1 MFAHQSSG
9 AKGADV
15 QLFLQAV
22 VSGLSVGAVY
32 ALVGVGYNVVF
43 AATRVF
49 NLAQGQILMLGT
61 MFTWQFRQGFGVPTV
76 LAIALGAICA
86 GLANVLVERTSVAP
100 LRASGHGFGGL
111 GTLVTTLGASIVIVN
126 LAQIR
131 WGSDIQVYDRYFE
144 VRGFDLGGVIVTRQQ
159 IFMVVAAVVVVVAY
173 QAFVDRTRWG
183 IGLSAMAEDSEA
195 AALRGVP
202 TAFGRSLAFFLG
214 GVISGIGGAAIGP
227 ITSANVNLGFEFGL
241 KGFVA
246 VAIGG
251 FGSAN
256 GALAGGMVL
265 GISES
270 MLVTYGNDAY
280 RTFAGLGLMLAILL
294 LRPQG
299 ILGRLSLRQV

>member
-1 MFAHQSSG
+1 
-9 AKGADV
+9 V

-22 VSGLSVGAVY
+22 VSGVSVGAVY

-61 MFTWQFRQGFGVPTV
+61 MFTWQFRQGWGLPTV
-76 LAIALGAICA
+76 LAVVLGAICA
-86 GLANVLVERTSVAP
+86 GLANVLVERTSVAT
-100 LRASGHGFGGL
+100 LRASGHGFGGI

-126 LAQIR
+126 LAAIH
-131 WGSDIQVYDRYFE
+131 WGSDINVFDRYFPI
-144 VRGFDLGGVIVTRQQ
+144 RGWDIGGVIVTKQQ
-159 IFMVVAAVVVVVAY
+159 VFMVAAAVAVVLAY
-173 QAFVDRTRWG
+173 QAFMDKTRWG
-183 IGLSAMAEDSEA
+183 AGLAAMAEDSEA

-202 TAFGRSLAFFLG
+202 TSFGRSLAFFLG
-214 GVISGIGGAAIGP
+214 GVISGIGGAAVGP
-227 ITSANVNLGFEFGL
+227 ITAANVNLGFEFGL

-251 FGSAN
+251 FGSAK

-270 MLVTYGNDAY
+270 MMVTYGNDAY
-280 RTFAGLGLMLAILL
+280 RTFAGLLLMLAVLL

-299 ILGRLSLRQV
+299 LLGKLALRQV